1 MKQEVKNSNLN
12 STEILTRGEAVK
24 KLGSYAALTA
34 LGTFMI
40 LNPQKAQAQSA
51 PPGPGGGGGFAC
63 SDGDTSTC
71 CPDCYDDDA
80 STPCPANEC
89 AGNTSGKDENCSIT
103 PGCPPGG
110 GDPFTGNSNNRSN
123 TTNTF
128 NFKSNYKSKY
138 KLKYKKK

>member
-1 MKQEVKNSNLN
+1 MEQEVKNSNQSN
-12 STEILTRGEAVK
+12 TELLTRGEAVK
-24 KLGSYAALTA
+24 KIGGYAALTA

-51 PPGPGGGGGFAC
+51 PPGFGGDSACLDGNPG
-63 SDGDTSTC
+63 TC
-71 CPDCYDDDA
+71 CPNCYDDDA
-80 STPCPANEC
+80 STPCPADEC
-89 AGNTSGKDENCSIT
+89 TGSIDLKNQNCSIT

-110 GDPFTGNSNNRSN
+110 SDPFTGNSNNRSN